1 MSSSR
6 TAPTGR
12 TASTPEP
19 TTPPTSPPRA
29 CWPRSRAPAV
39 PARCS
44 PPGWRPPPR
53 SSSPCCRAIT
63 CWSPGCC
70 TGACASGWPSS
81 RSPGGRVAG
90 AAGRRG
96 RRRAGG
102 VGVHAGGTHTGG
114 GLVGSAVLW
123 KASATHEATSS
134 ALARTAGYQNR
145 WRLAGTPAGDNVTP
159 LGRTCATDWTSPRH
173 FIPSAATTTPVG
185 VSGSRRSSPC
195 QTRPPAADRQPRWAA
210 TYGNLC
216 PQQGVD
222 DLAGQGTTTRSP
234 RAHRGLPVAERRG
247 GRKVHLPSPIPPA
260 AAQQLPQGPG
270 EGVTREPV
278 NPAVADR
285 RSLQEGDEL
294 HRRDGFVE
302 FAQELAPRPARP
314 PRQELPGRQ
323 LPISQP
329 PVQEPLRIR
338 MPTPAPPA
346 PHLITLPAS
355 ARSSWESATATS
367 CSLPKVASNIDR
379 RWSHQRVAAAADAE
393 SPGRDED
400 RK

>member
-1 MSSSR
+1 M
-6 TAPTGR
+6 
-12 TASTPEP
+12 
-19 TTPPTSPPRA
+19 
-29 CWPRSRAPAV
+29 V
-39 PARCS
+39 
-44 PPGWRPPPR
+44 
-53 SSSPCCRAIT
+53 
-63 CWSPGCC
+63 
-70 TGACASGWPSS
+70 
-81 RSPGGRVAG
+81 
-90 AAGRRG
+90 AAGRPWWDSRIIT
-96 RRRAGG
+96 RRKPTRCGTCSRPSRSQGQPAGAG
-102 VGVHAGGTHTGG
+102 ELGVHAGGTHTGG

-123 KASATHEATSS
+123 KASATHEATAS
-134 ALARTAGYQNR
+134 ARSRTAGYQNR

-367 CSLPKVASNIDR
+367 CSLPKAASNIDR

-393 SPGRDED
+393 SPGRDE
-400 RK
+400 REPARQAHRCGVAGSPCRTTTRSPTVGPVTGHHQQRPRSPTARP